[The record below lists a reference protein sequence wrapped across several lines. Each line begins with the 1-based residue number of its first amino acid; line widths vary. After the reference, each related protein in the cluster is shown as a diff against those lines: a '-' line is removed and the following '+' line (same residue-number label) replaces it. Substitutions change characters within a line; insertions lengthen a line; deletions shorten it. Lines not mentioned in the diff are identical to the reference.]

1 MQPSNATDHDL
12 LILLSRDVTALRDT
26 LHDALDQLKKGNERF
41 VAISLRDQEI
51 GAAIV
56 DLRQNYSRAMLTA
69 DQAHVAIGKLH
80 DEVTTFKTQLKT
92 ILWVAGPLIGIA
104 VAVATEVIKKWFGL

>member
-1 MQPSNATDHDL
+1 MPEQSDHDL
-12 LILLSRDVTALRDT
+12 LILMGRDVAELKDMHRD
-26 LHDALDQLKKGNERF
+26 AMDQLKRGNERF
-41 VAISLRDQEI
+41 VAISLRDQEV

-69 DQAHVAIGKLH
+69 DQAHVAVAKLR
-80 DEVTTFKTQLKT
+80 DEVNTFKAQLKA

-104 VAVATEVIKKWFGL
+104 VAIATELVKKWFGL